1 MYFVSKWFSRC
12 SKAFP
17 KRRVAALD
25 GSGFILWATKPETG
39 QGGPGNRT
47 FWSDIPGGQ
56 PSWGSSCCISKLK
69 RCDSLQITP
78 RKEHN
83 TNHCKNACTYVC
95 RYVCMFVYISIYIY
109 IYVCVLVCMCVCVY
123 VCMCVCMCV
132 CTVLQLDCRGFG
144 VVREMLSLD
153 GLWYL
158 REIFRRCFDVCLAD
172 GDGLGY
178 VSDVSGDRFEI
189 GLFLYRSSLVRG
201 HVLMTF
207 SSSAVVCL
215 LRLRWFI
222 RFLTLCWLS
231 VVLVIDFM
239 FRVVSVVICWWV
251 SYDVVF

>member
-132 CTVLQLDCRGFG
+132 CTVLQLDCRGFE
-144 VVREMLSLD
+144 VV
-153 GLWYL
+153 
-158 REIFRRCFDVCLAD
+158 C
-172 GDGLGY
+172 
-178 VSDVSGDRFEI
+178 
-189 GLFLYRSSLVRG
+189 
-201 HVLMTF
+201 
-207 SSSAVVCL
+207 AVVCL

-222 RFLTLCWLS
+222 RFLTFCWLS

-239 FRVVSVVICWWV
+239 LRVVSVVICWWV